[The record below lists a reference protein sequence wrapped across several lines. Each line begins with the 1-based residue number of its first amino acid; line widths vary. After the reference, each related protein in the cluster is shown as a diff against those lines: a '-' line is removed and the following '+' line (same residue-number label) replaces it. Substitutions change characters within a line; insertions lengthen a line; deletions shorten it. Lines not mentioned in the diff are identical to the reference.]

1 MAGVEDA
8 DLNEGR
14 AERVLTL
21 LLQGQPDPMSSAEA
35 FQQVVNWSRE
45 LDDSIKTNLDAD
57 SIWAFVNLVYERF
70 DLLRR
75 QENAIKGGKV
85 AAENR
90 ELKVS
95 DEAISE
101 KYRALVLDGKE
112 PNTIPALI
120 AKRFGVT
127 PTTVR
132 NRLDK
137 LGLRKKRK
145 RG

>member
-21 LLQGQPDPMSSAEA
+21 LLQGQPDPMSSPEA
-35 FQQVVNWSRE
+35 FQKVVNWSRE

-70 DLLRR
+70 DQLRR

-90 ELKVS
+90 TPKVS
-95 DEAISE
+95 DKAIAD
-101 KYRALVLDGKE
+101 KYHSLVRASKE
-112 PNTIPALI
+112 PHNIAALI
-120 AKRFGVT
+120 AQALNTT

-137 LGLRKKRK
+137 LGLREKRK